1 MSEEQRE
8 TAPTK
13 EEFFKLADE
22 WARATGH
29 HSNSHIIMRH
39 PAARKIAAMGETAI
53 PWILLRLSSH
63 HGFFHAHLLEE
74 ITGERPYPPQERIG
88 DTGWVACER
97 PTGDRRLEG
106 VGPSK
111 RIASTL
117 PTEEEEIER

>member
-1 MSEEQRE
+1 MSEEQKE

-39 PAARKIAAMGETAI
+39 EAARKIAAMGKTAI
-53 PWILLRLSSH
+53 PWILLRLSSN

-88 DTGWVACER
+88 DTGWIAFNVQQVIDAWKDWGRQKGLLPPCQPR
-97 PTGDRRLEG
+97 
-106 VGPSK
+106 K
-111 RIASTL
+111 RK
-117 PTEEEEIER
+117 